1 MSGKKPRAGFTLIE
15 LLVVVAIIALLISI
29 LLPSLKEAR
38 EQGKKAV
45 CLANLRSLSQG
56 NNAYASEDEIESALP
71 IQQQV
76 VSDVSLLT
84 QGGLPAD
91 PAHRTVQTKAFGGRT
106 AQVPFMGSNAI
117 MNPNGRWA
125 ARTRPLNLY
134 TYGDLEQGEENDL
147 AIYRCPSDTGYP
159 DNPFIIDA
167 PAEIFEIPCYDIIG
181 NSFQMNFT
189 GINFGI
195 GRASFTVAPY
205 GHRLSTL
212 EDTAKHVAL
221 MEPQFYSMTYA
232 GISGPIPQQL
242 LLRGWHGPVMTSNVG
257 FVDGS
262 ARPTK
267 VSDLDDFD
275 GDTLRGMNVSPSVGY
290 TSFLRRGAEFKMDCY
305 PTPGAFISKYSANGN
320 IVLTPAAA
328 GIGTNYSGWPFT
340 GYQDNLRPPQ

>member
-1 MSGKKPRAGFTLIE
+1 MLPRKPRAGFTLIE

-56 NNAYASEDEIESALP
+56 NNGYASEDEIESALP

-76 VSDVSLLT
+76 VSNTALLT
-84 QGGLPAD
+84 QGGLPAEW
-91 PAHRTVQTKAFGGRT
+91 AHRTVMTKAYGGRT
-106 AQVPFMGSNAI
+106 AQVPFMASNAI
-117 MNPNGRWA
+117 MDPNGRWA
-125 ARTRPLNLY
+125 ARTRPLNQY

-147 AIYRCPSDTGYP
+147 AIYRCPSDSGYP
-159 DNPFIIDA
+159 DSPFIIDA
-167 PAEIFEIPCYDIIG
+167 PPQITDIPCYDVIG
-181 NSFQMNFT
+181 NSFSMNFT
-189 GINFGI
+189 GVNFGF
-195 GRASFTVAPY
+195 GVASFTVAPY

-212 EDTAKHVAL
+212 QNTARYVAL

-232 GISGPIPQQL
+232 GISGPIPREL
-242 LLRGWHGPVMTSNVG
+242 LLRGWHGAVMTSNVA

-275 GDTLRGMNVSPSVGY
+275 ANALREMNYTPNVGP
-290 TSFLRRGAEFKMDCY
+290 TSFLRRGAEFQMDCY
-305 PTPGAFISKYSANGN
+305 PTPGAFIAKYAANGQIAWPSSN
-320 IVLTPAAA
+320 LATY
-328 GIGTNYSGWPFT
+328 TGWPFT
-340 GYQDNLRPPQ
+340 GYQNNLRPPE